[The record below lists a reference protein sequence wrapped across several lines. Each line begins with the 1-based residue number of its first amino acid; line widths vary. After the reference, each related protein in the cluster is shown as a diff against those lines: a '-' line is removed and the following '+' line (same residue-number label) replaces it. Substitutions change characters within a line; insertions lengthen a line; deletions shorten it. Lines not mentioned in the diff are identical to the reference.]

1 MAGIAGQLGARAEPR
16 QARVEAPARLL
27 QQGAMRFPMIVA
39 ALLALLATGADAQ
52 PRPTPYWAAI
62 VPDAARTRTG
72 PGRNFPAVWMY
83 RRAGLPVKVVQVF
96 EAWRKVEDPDG
107 DQGWMQAN
115 MLTEKRTAMVRGAV
129 RPLRARPAPD
139 AAVAWRAAP
148 GVIGRLRRCA
158 GGWCELDIAGKR
170 GWIEARNLWGVR
182 PDETFEE

>member
-1 MAGIAGQLGARAEPR
+1 MRHRSIA
-16 QARVEAPARLL
+16 
-27 QQGAMRFPMIVA
+27 A
-39 ALLALLATGADAQ
+39 ALLALSATAAEAQ

-115 MLTEKRTAMVRGAV
+115 MLTEKRTAMVTGGV
-129 RPLRARPAPD
+129 RPLRAQPAAD
-139 AAVAWRAAP
+139 AAVAWRAEA
-148 GVIGRLRRCA
+148 GVIGRLRRCEA
-158 GGWCELDIAGKR
+158 GWCELDIAGKR
-170 GWIEARNLWGVR
+170 GWIETSQLWGVA